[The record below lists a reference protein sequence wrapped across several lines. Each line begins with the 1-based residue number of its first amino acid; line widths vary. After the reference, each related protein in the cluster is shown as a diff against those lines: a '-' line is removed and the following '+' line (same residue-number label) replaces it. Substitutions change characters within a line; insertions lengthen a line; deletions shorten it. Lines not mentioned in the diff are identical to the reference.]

1 MDSQSKI
8 QIALLAGRRMA
19 NFYILFLTGWLVA
32 NKIIFYKRVTDGEN
46 IITDRSRM
54 GVSFELFDQGQND
67 YFNLKKDV

>member
-1 MDSQSKI
+1 
-8 QIALLAGRRMA
+8 MA

-54 GVSFELFDQGQND
+54 GVSFELFDQGQNN
-67 YFNLKKDV
+67 YFN

>member
-1 MDSQSKI
+1 
-8 QIALLAGRRMA
+8 MA